1 MAWLVRRLGPLLA
14 TRISRLLVGEETPL
28 DFANKG
34 KLKGKS
40 KQRVTKA
47 TPASAPLRSPSKKST
62 GSPTA
67 GAASSAA
74 QEEAAAVPAPSKATG
89 SASYQEKAVAP
100 LAAVNDQEAQ
110 ATAKAR
116 NDSVEWS
123 VNESKKLTTS
133 PRSKGLSSPSPPSP
147 QPEPRHL
154 RFEFE
159 EEALR
164 RIAHGLVTHEARIE
178 GGDWKGISVRRP
190 RRPLPPSAA
199 LAAPCHPLPSSPPSP
214 PPAALAALA
223 AVFQPLPP
231 PPARCRPRPPPAISP
246 AAPTTLAP
254 QAPASLLRVAGAACH
269 AVCAL
274 SARGR
279 PGGFFVACSLTV
291 SLPCPHRPAITSWPT
306 LQRAR

>member
-1 MAWLVRRLGPLLA
+1 MQLSRPRLAVRAGRPSRGSGGLEAYAIPIFAFIVMAWLVRRLGPLLA

-164 RIAHGLVTHEARIE
+164 RIARA
-178 GGDWKGISVRRP
+178 RP
-190 RRPLPPSAA
+190 RD
-199 LAAPCHPLPSSPPSP
+199 
-214 PPAALAALA
+214 
-223 AVFQPLPP
+223 
-231 PPARCRPRPPPAISP
+231 
-246 AAPTTLAP
+246 
-254 QAPASLLRVAGAACH
+254 
-269 AVCAL
+269 
-274 SARGR
+274 ARG
-279 PGGFFVACSLTV
+279 A
-291 SLPCPHRPAITSWPT
+291 HRGRR
-306 LQRAR
+306 LEGHL